1 MKCIEIRYSKALRKR
16 NSVMRIKDMETNQ
29 KLRIWNVESYK
40 FPCSMEERAVGS
52 NHWDQHTDKAMPSP
66 L

>member
-1 MKCIEIRYSKALRKR
+1 
-16 NSVMRIKDMETNQ
+16 MRIKDMETNQ